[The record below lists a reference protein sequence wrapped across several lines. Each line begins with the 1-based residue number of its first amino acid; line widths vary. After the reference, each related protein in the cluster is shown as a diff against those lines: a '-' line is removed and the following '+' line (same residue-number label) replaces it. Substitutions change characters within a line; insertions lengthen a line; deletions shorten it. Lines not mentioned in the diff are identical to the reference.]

1 MGQFKRH
8 YWRFNFVVDFS
19 IEVLRQ
25 RWYWLNSVVAFI
37 SAYILWRF
45 HVSGWQYLMKVF
57 LLPGRLFSI
66 YTPWSY
72 LTDGLVMLT
81 LGLLL
86 LVSTVSINFINANL
100 GAKATRKPQER

>member
-1 MGQFKRH
+1 
-8 YWRFNFVVDFS
+8 
-19 IEVLRQ
+19 
-25 RWYWLNSVVAFI
+25 
-37 SAYILWRF
+37 
-45 HVSGWQYLMKVF
+45 MKVF

-86 LVSTVSINFINANL
+86 LVSTVSINFINSNL